1 MGWELPIKSC
11 FRKPKGNLELSLCCD
26 CSHPTFPKA
35 AGAPLPALTW
45 LSSRSMLVSSR
56 FRMNLWGNSAFF
68 SSLMCSENLCSGLQK
83 KITLVRRGKK
93 RAQNMPW
100 WLSCEI
106 LVLFGGNE
114 SSCAFSWNY
123 GEPGRVGRKR
133 FFLIPS
139 FRDSDSSREGS
150 LLLMR

>member
-83 KITLVRRGKK
+83 KITLVRRGKNGPRTCHGGCRVK
-93 RAQNMPW
+93 FWFCLVATRAPVPSPGIMESQ
-100 WLSCEI
+100 
-106 LVLFGGNE
+106 GGLE
-114 SSCAFSWNY
+114 
-123 GEPGRVGRKR
+123 GK
-133 FFLIPS
+133 
-139 FRDSDSSREGS
+139 DSSLFLHS
-150 LLLMR
+150 VTLILLERDLSFL